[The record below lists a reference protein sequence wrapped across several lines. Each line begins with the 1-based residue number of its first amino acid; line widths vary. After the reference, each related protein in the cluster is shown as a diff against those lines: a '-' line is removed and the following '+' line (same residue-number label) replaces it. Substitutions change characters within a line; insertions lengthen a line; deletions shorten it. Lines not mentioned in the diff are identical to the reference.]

1 MLPEPLR
8 PKPGLAPFQ
17 LRVYEDFGRL
27 VGRRPDL
34 VGGVPPTP
42 AAADLLK
49 GVLPEG
55 VPPPLMPP
63 VPVPVPA
70 PAKDLPL
77 AAATGSIQSL
87 VTVQLC
93 LDKFVQAVLELERAQ
108 TALPQDLIALAR
120 NVLHLIAST
129 SQREDATNL
138 VAQRAILAL
147 FEKNVEIVRQFCC
160 LILDKL
166 VEGSP
171 RRFAKDVAVVVVRQ
185 FEDGKHV
192 LPTAVPV
199 AVALAR
205 HRLISL
211 TELVRI
217 AQRPFHQ
224 ASAVVPTATIPV
236 DFVVKVVQ
244 AFLSDDSPEAL
255 RATEA
260 DLPGALETLARV
272 RDGAQ
277 RPRSDGQR
285 ALTHGGRSRGRRLA
299 RPVCARVR
307 PAVRGGTVPD
317 HRQGA
322 HAAAVRAAA
331 ARQRAGQARQRRPAR
346 ADGASRPASAGT
358 RRWSREEGLTER
370 RVVRRHPLHAGPHFR
385 LVDRTGQRPQHVG
398 AGATDLRQQA
408 RPAGQ
413 RPLCQRRDLCAVHA
427 HLHREVV
434 RAAAPPP
441 RTGARVRELMRRRR
455 ARLVVARRSIT
466 DNLVAVQN
474 VYQST
479 DALARLVLF
488 LARAQAEPLAVAH
501 AAAGAGPARPLVWRT
516 TLSAGQEECAHR
528 WADALDLEGIPV
540 RRRCRQPPLSVLN
553 RFLATVVLMMT
564 QLSAASLATKV
575 AFPQKVR
582 AGRSGSPTAPPAI
595 GADTAPPSAWCAPVQ
610 VFYRLFLSLIYD
622 VTAPDKFLDAF
633 NSTILG
639 AFVDAFHALRPS
651 RVPQFAFAWLELI
664 SHRAFMP
671 KVRCRPMLCDVSR
684 CPAPADDRHGRGVA
698 LALPRHSSCR
708 AR

>member
-34 VGGVPPTP
+34 VGGVPATP

-55 VPPPLMPP
+55 IPTPVMP
-63 VPVPVPA
+63 PVPA
-70 PAKDLPL
+70 PAKDMPLP
-77 AAATGSIQSL
+77 AATGSIQSL

-160 LILDKL
+160 LILEKL

-224 ASAVVPTATIPV
+224 ASAVGPTATIPA

-277 RPRSDGQR
+277 R
-285 ALTHGGRSRGRRLA
+285 RGRMCTKGSGLTWVIACALLRL
-299 RPVCARVR
+299 PVCARVR
-307 PAVRGGTVPD
+307 PAVRGGAVQD
-317 HRQGA
+317 HGQGT
-322 HAAAVRAAA
+322 HAAAVRAAT
-331 ARQRAGQARQRRPAR
+331 ARQRAGQARERRPAR
-346 ADGASRPASAGT
+346 ADGAPI
-358 RRWSREEGLTER
+358 
-370 RVVRRHPLHAGPHFR
+370 
-385 LVDRTGQRPQHVG
+385 GQRQH
-398 AGATDLRQQA
+398 TL
-408 RPAGQ
+408 
-413 RPLCQRRDLCAVHA
+413 
-427 HLHREVV
+427 
-434 RAAAPPP
+434 
-441 RTGARVRELMRRRR
+441 
-455 ARLVVARRSIT
+455 
-466 DNLVAVQN
+466 
-474 VYQST
+474 
-479 DALARLVLF
+479 LF
-488 LARAQAEPLAVAH
+488 
-501 AAAGAGPARPLVWRT
+501 G
-516 TLSAGQEECAHR
+516 
-528 WADALDLEGIPV
+528 
-540 RRRCRQPPLSVLN
+540 
-553 RFLATVVLMMT
+553 
-564 QLSAASLATKV
+564 
-575 AFPQKVR
+575 
-582 AGRSGSPTAPPAI
+582 GRS
-595 GADTAPPSAWCAPVQ
+595 
-610 VFYRLFLSLIYD
+610 LS
-622 VTAPDKFLDAF
+622 
-633 NSTILG
+633 
-639 AFVDAFHALRPS
+639 HALC
-651 RVPQFAFAWLELI
+651 F
-664 SHRAFMP
+664 
-671 KVRCRPMLCDVSR
+671 
-684 CPAPADDRHGRGVA
+684 
-698 LALPRHSSCR
+698 
-708 AR
+708 